1 MWFNVWAECHSL
13 GQTKQDIQFKKLLR
27 AVGTPLWQK
36 QMFVKDLNARLFDGS
51 TMCKRI
57 RKQANNGS
65 HAVVNMDK
73 LHCFGSSTLVLSWW
87 TEPWFSGIMGMLGHS
102 YSHNRGKKKLTKT
115 HYSKHGRDE
124 EYQWSQ
130 TAQRALGKR
139 EKLSSK
145 EREKRGME
153 KLMRF
158 QTRAMKAI
166 GGQERKCKTCVY
178 TFDEWVGV
186 RVRETK
192 AEAETE
198 GVKQQ

>member
-1 MWFNVWAECHSL
+1 
-13 GQTKQDIQFKKLLR
+13 
-27 AVGTPLWQK
+27 
-36 QMFVKDLNARLFDGS
+36 
-51 TMCKRI
+51 
-57 RKQANNGS
+57 
-65 HAVVNMDK
+65 
-73 LHCFGSSTLVLSWW
+73 
-87 TEPWFSGIMGMLGHS
+87 MLGHS
-102 YSHNRGKKKLTKT
+102 YSHNRGKKQLAKT

-139 EKLSSK
+139 ETLLQ
-145 EREKRGME
+145 EREKKRGME
-153 KLMRF
+153 KLMCF

-166 GGQERKCKTCVY
+166 GGQEGKCKTCVY